1 MDMDLVRVI
10 CVEIPPTNRN
20 GLEELEE
27 LNDTQ
32 INAMNGSRKWRGEQ
46 GQGWPKEV
54 GFLGV

>member
-1 MDMDLVRVI
+1 MDMDPVRVI

-32 INAMNGSRKWRGEQ
+32 SM
-46 GQGWPKEV
+46 
-54 GFLGV
+54 